1 MIVISGFGPF
11 DKYKINPSWE
21 AAKEIDVERKFL
33 IPVTYREAKE
43 YAKKIIDLNPDI
55 VVALGLSP
63 SSKKFRVEMLGINV
77 MYASI
82 PDNEG
87 VIAQGEKLFEDGKN
101 CYISNV
107 PVFELVSYL
116 NSEGFPA
123 VPSFSAG
130 TYICNALYYSLLY
143 YREKKRSEAK
153 IIFVHVPPSKEIKDD
168 GWKMEDIKLGVK
180 KVIEFTSRLSSL

>member
-11 DKYKINPSWE
+11 DKYEINPSWE
-21 AAKEIDVERKFL
+21 AAKEIDVERKFM

-43 YAKKIIDLNPDI
+43 YAKKIIDLNPNI

-87 VIAQGEKLFEDGKN
+87 VIAEGEKIFEDGKN
-101 CYISNV
+101 CYFSNV

-116 NSEGFPA
+116 NSQRIPA

-130 TYICNALYYSLLY
+130 AYICNTFYYSLLY
-143 YREKKRSEAK
+143 YREKKSSNAK

-168 GWKMEDIKLGVK
+168 GWKMEDIKFGVK
-180 KVIEFTSRLSSL
+180 KVIEFTFRLSSL